1 MNDITAISPD
11 PTNTGMRIT
20 MNSIA
25 AIPAGEMESDQ
36 IRGGIAVGTIISIL
50 GILAILFPF
59 VTGLSLSV
67 LLGALLVVGAIVHVA
82 HAFSAGSFWGALWQV
97 LLGVLYGIAGI
108 SFMANPVIG
117 LTTLTILAIAFFFVD
132 GIVEIGWAIAGRDNR
147 GWLWLLGSG
156 TISLLLAGMLWIGF
170 PATAV
175 WAVGVLFGVNVLV
188 TGLSLIGV
196 GMASRRAAREE
207 APAGERGREA

>member
-1 MNDITAISPD
+1 MNY
-11 PTNTGMRIT
+11 
-20 MNSIA
+20 IA
-25 AIPAGEMESDQ
+25 AMPAGRMESDQ
-36 IRGGIAVGTIISIL
+36 VRGGIAVGAIISIL
-50 GILAILFPF
+50 GVLAILFPF
-59 VTGLSLSV
+59 VTGLSLSM
-67 LLGALLVVGAIVHVA
+67 LLGALLVVGAIVHVG

-97 LLGVLYGIAGI
+97 LLGILYGIAGI
-108 SFMANPVIG
+108 SFMANPVVG
-117 LTTLTILAIAFFFVD
+117 LATLTILAIAFFFVD

-147 GWLWLLGSG
+147 GWIWLLGSG
-156 TISLLLAGMLWIGF
+156 IISLLLAGMLWIGF

-188 TGLSLIGV
+188 TGLSLIGL